1 MYLDPEAA
9 QVLAE
14 RRESAKPVVS
24 GRTPIECVNG
34 EVRWWTFAGGR
45 INVMLRYAL
54 EALGEGWQVIPDN
67 FVVKVRGESL
77 DQASFHRAL
86 GRLREIEFWE
96 DEALWGRVAQA
107 LPNYRLSKFQPL
119 MPPWI
124 ARARSWRAT
133 CWILPGRGGGCRAA
147 QMRDWR
153 GCRRASAKSTGGR

>member
-1 MYLDPEAA
+1 M
-9 QVLAE
+9 LAE

-45 INVMLRYAL
+45 INATLRYAL

-124 ARARSWRAT
+124 AREVVASTAGYCRGVAVVVGRRRCGTGAGAGEHRRS
-133 CWILPGRGGGCRAA
+133 P
-147 QMRDWR
+147 
-153 GCRRASAKSTGGR
+153 TGGR